1 MERLDADDLLAE
13 LIPVFLAEADEHI
26 QVMNRHV
33 LALERGV
40 PVQARGEV
48 IAELFRAAHSLKG
61 AARAV
66 RLSEVEAL
74 AHELEDLFARVRDR
88 ELEPEPAVLDGA
100 YQSLDA
106 ISSAVERWRTPA
118 AQTPVSD
125 SRELTADVG
134 SGPAAEPGSADTVLE
149 TEVTTDGGSTGWFIT
164 PGQQAAVD
172 SMRVATAKV
181 DDLMAAVSELHVSR
195 IGTERRLDDAREL
208 ESMLD
213 ELDSTR
219 TNDRRRLRHS
229 PVRHQAEA
237 HEELSQRVHTARMQ
251 LAAFRHELEADA
263 RRDALAVDDLRD
275 AVRRI
280 RMLPVST
287 VFEPVP
293 RIVRDLAR
301 DAGKEVRLS
310 LTGSETEV
318 DRSVLEAIKDA
329 LTHLI
334 RNAVVHG
341 IEPPAVRAEAGKD
354 IGSVSL
360 SARHEG
366 GMLLIELRDD
376 GAGID
381 LNAVRAEAVREGL
394 LSSDA
399 AAALPDR
406 DAVALI
412 FRPGLSTR
420 ATVTDLAGRG
430 VGLDVVRQSVEQVGG
445 WLDVDNAPGHG
456 TTFTLS
462 LPLSIST
469 INCLLV
475 EASEQTFALPV
486 GAIERVLRAGPDEV
500 GRASGRYV
508 IRLDEG
514 PVPLAELAT
523 VLALDHTDAAL
534 APRAALKRPVVV
546 LRAHQRIAA
555 FAVDGLL
562 ETHEVVIKTLPAP
575 LIRVRYI
582 AGATIL
588 GSGGVAML
596 LDAGD
601 LIEAVELGE
610 FVTAGEPGPP
620 ATQPATIL
628 VVEDSITTRTL
639 EKSILEAA
647 GYRVQT
653 AADGE
658 AGWDLF
664 RSGACDLVIADIEMP
679 GIDGFELTA
688 RIRAD
693 ADRRDL
699 PVVLVT
705 SRDSRDDHER
715 GLAVGAD
722 AYIVKGAFD
731 QERLLDTIRRLL

>member
-1 MERLDADDLLAE
+1 VERLDADDLLAQ

-26 QVMNRHV
+26 QAMNRHV

-48 IAELFRAAHSLKG
+48 IAELFREAHSLKG

-100 YQSLDA
+100 YRSLDA
-106 ISSAVERWRTPA
+106 ISSAIERWRAPPA
-118 AQTPVSD
+118 QAPVSNA
-125 SRELTADVG
+125 SELTAAID
-134 SGPAAEPGSADTVLE
+134 SDAAAELGSAETPLE
-149 TEVTTDGGSTGWFIT
+149 AELTTDGGSTGGFAT
-164 PGQQAAVD
+164 AGQQAAVD

-195 IGTERRLDDAREL
+195 IGTERRLDNARQL

-219 TNDRRRLRHS
+219 TNDRRRLLQS
-229 PVRHQAEA
+229 PVDQADA
-237 HEELSQRVHTARMQ
+237 HEELSQRVHATRAHIT
-251 LAAFRHELEADA
+251 AFRHELEADA
-263 RRDALAVDDLRD
+263 RRDALVVDDLRD

-280 RMLPVST
+280 RMLPVAT
-287 VFEPVP
+287 VFEPLP

-310 LTGSETEV
+310 LSGGETEV

-329 LTHLI
+329 LTQLM
-334 RNAVVHG
+334 RNAIVHG
-341 IEPPAVRAEAGKD
+341 IEPPAMRAEAGKD

-360 SARHEG
+360 SARQEG

-381 LNAVRAEAVREGL
+381 LKAVRAEAVRERL

-406 DAVALI
+406 DAAALI
-412 FRPGLSTR
+412 FRPGLSTS

-430 VGLDVVRQSVEQVGG
+430 VGLDVVRQSVEQLGG
-445 WLDVDNAPGHG
+445 WLDVDSAPGHG
-456 TTFTLS
+456 TAFTLS
-462 LPLSIST
+462 VPLSIST
-469 INCLLV
+469 INCLLI
-475 EASEQTFALPV
+475 EAGGQTFALPL
-486 GAIERVLRAGPDEV
+486 GAIERVLRVGPDEL
-500 GRASGRYV
+500 GRASGRYM
-508 IRLDEG
+508 IRLDHG

-523 VLALDHTDAAL
+523 VLAVDRTDAAL
-534 APRAALKRPVVV
+534 APAPALKRPVVV
-546 LRAHQRIAA
+546 LRAHERVAA
-555 FAVDGLL
+555 FAVDALL
-562 ETHEVVIKTLPAP
+562 DTHEVVIKTLPPP
-575 LIRVRYI
+575 LVRVQYVT
-582 AGATIL
+582 GATIL
-588 GSGGVAML
+588 GSGDVAML

-601 LIEAVELGE
+601 LIEAVHGGE
-610 FVTAGEPGPP
+610 FVTLGEPGPSDSE
-620 ATQPATIL
+620 PATIL

-688 RIRAD
+688 RIRGD

-715 GLAVGAD
+715 GVAVGAD